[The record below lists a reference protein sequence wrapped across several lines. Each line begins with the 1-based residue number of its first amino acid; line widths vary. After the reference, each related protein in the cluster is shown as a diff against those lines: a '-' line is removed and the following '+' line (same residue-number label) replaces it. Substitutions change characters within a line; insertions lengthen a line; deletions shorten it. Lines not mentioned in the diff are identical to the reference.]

1 MLDTRMRSSRNPVLR
16 YPIRVYQSDRA
27 SPTDTLTTDSPG
39 KQRGAV
45 GVAPRRRLTL
55 PLDKL
60 HYISDVPATAFSFKP
75 RSRQRMRPVR
85 DRRMIGREHQRWP
98 SFVAT
103 CD

>member
-45 GVAPRRRLTL
+45 GVASRRRLTL

-60 HYISDVPATAFSFKP
+60 HYISGVKVVQLGLHALLGGVPQFLVHVGVDVLDDVA
-75 RSRQRMRPVR
+75 SRGVLAEFP
-85 DRRMIGREHQRWP
+85 
-98 SFVAT
+98 
-103 CD
+103 